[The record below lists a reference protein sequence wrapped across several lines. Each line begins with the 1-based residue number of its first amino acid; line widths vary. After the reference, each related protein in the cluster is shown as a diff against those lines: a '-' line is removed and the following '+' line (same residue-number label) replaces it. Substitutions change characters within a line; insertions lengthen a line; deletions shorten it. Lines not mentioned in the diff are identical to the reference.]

1 MITIEIAT
9 EVKDEIVDALQRLI
23 PQLTNSVEIIE
34 KEDVKSII
42 ESKGTFLLLAK
53 DSNNYIVGTMTLVT
67 FTIPTSKK
75 AFIEDVVVDSKSQ
88 GLGIGRLLLEAGIAL
103 AKEKGVKRIEL
114 SSNPAR
120 IAANQLYQKLGFEI
134 RETNFY
140 RLQL

>member
-1 MITIEIAT
+1 MVTIEIAT

-34 KEDVKSII
+34 KEDVESII
-42 ESKGTFLLLAK
+42 ESEGTFLLLAK

-134 RETNFY
+134 RKTNFY